1 MIDFSKFIGKYVV
14 LVTNYTGTP
23 DELFGIRNDKS
34 SIELFTIH
42 DKYVCVRILDE
53 SDLKDDD
60 FVQWLNTMWVDE
72 IQLITFL
79 KSIKKCPN
87 HTNQKRKK

>member
-23 DELFGIRNDKS
+23 DELTGIRNDKS
-34 SIELFTIH
+34 SIELFTINN
-42 DKYVCVRILDE
+42 KYICVRILDE

-60 FVQWLNTMWVDE
+60 FVQWLNTMWIDE
-72 IQLITFL
+72 SQLITFL
-79 KSIKKCPN
+79 KSIKKCTARP
-87 HTNQKRKK
+87 NQKRKK